1 MTDDERLLADL
12 ATKVRKLT
20 DQVAFRDMLLTQIK
34 DDLKQE
40 RAATVAYLQDM
51 ADAAG
56 DHNDF
61 WTGAGSGIGYAAQCI
76 ERGLH
81 RTEDYPLGF
90 NVWER
95 EK

>member
-40 RAATVAYLQDM
+40 RAATVAYLRVRGGIA
-51 ADAAG
+51 ADLA
-56 DHNDF
+56 DD
-61 WTGAGSGIGYAAQCI
+61 I
-76 ERGLH
+76 ERGEH
-81 RTEDYPLGF
+81 RISEEYALGF
-90 NVWER
+90 NVWG
-95 EK
+95 EKKP

>member
-34 DDLKQE
+34 SDLKEE
-40 RAATVAYLQDM
+40 RALIVAFLQGQSNQWDK
-51 ADAAG
+51 DAAG
-56 DHNDF
+56 
-61 WTGAGSGIGYAAQCI
+61 YAALNHASTMI

-90 NVWER
+90 NVWE
-95 EK
+95 EKS

>member
-40 RAATVAYLQDM
+40 RASIVAYLRAPGTSCSPDVQ
-51 ADAAG
+51 ADA
-56 DHNDF
+56 
-61 WTGAGSGIGYAAQCI
+61 I
-76 ERGLH
+76 ERGIH
-81 RTEDYPLGF
+81 RTKDYPLGF

-95 EK
+95 EKP

>member
-34 DDLKQE
+34 SDLKEE
-40 RAATVAYLQDM
+40 RASIVAFLQAQSNQWDK
-51 ADAAG
+51 DAAG
-56 DHNDF
+56 
-61 WTGAGSGIGYAAQCI
+61 YAALNHASAMI

-81 RTEDYPLGF
+81 RTDDYPLGF
-90 NVWER
+90 NVWE
-95 EK
+95 KKS

>member
-40 RAATVAYLQDM
+40 RAAAVAWLRKEMQPCSGPVRGTL
-51 ADAAG
+51 AFAA
-56 DHNDF
+56 N
-61 WTGAGSGIGYAAQCI
+61 
-76 ERGLH
+76 GLEEGKH

-90 NVWER
+90 NVWE
-95 EK
+95 KT

>member
-12 ATKVRKLT
+12 ATKVRKLL

-40 RAATVAYLQDM
+40 RASIVAYLREQSSQWDE
-51 ADAAG
+51 
-56 DHNDF
+56 N
-61 WTGAGSGIGYAAQCI
+61 GAGWAALNHASAMI

-90 NVWER
+90 NVWE
-95 EK
+95 KKS

>member
-34 DDLKQE
+34 SDLKEE
-40 RAATVAYLQDM
+40 RASIVAFLQAQSSQWDK
-51 ADAAG
+51 D
-56 DHNDF
+56 
-61 WTGAGSGIGYAAQCI
+61 GAGWSALNHASAMI

-90 NVWER
+90 NVWE
-95 EK
+95 KKS

>member
-34 DDLKQE
+34 SDLKEE
-40 RAATVAYLQDM
+40 RASIVAFLQAQSNQWDK
-51 ADAAG
+51 DAAG
-56 DHNDF
+56 
-61 WTGAGSGIGYAAQCI
+61 YAALNHASAMI

-90 NVWER
+90 NVWE
-95 EK
+95 KKA

>member
-34 DDLKQE
+34 SDLKQE
-40 RAATVAYLQDM
+40 RASIVAFLQAQSNQWDK
-51 ADAAG
+51 DAAG
-56 DHNDF
+56 
-61 WTGAGSGIGYAAQCI
+61 YAALNHASAMI

-90 NVWER
+90 NVWE
-95 EK
+95 KKS

>member
-34 DDLKQE
+34 SDLKEE
-40 RAATVAYLQDM
+40 RAAAVAWLRKEMQPCSGPVRSTL
-51 ADAAG
+51 AFAA
-56 DHNDF
+56 N
-61 WTGAGSGIGYAAQCI
+61 
-76 ERGLH
+76 GLEEGKH

-90 NVWER
+90 NVWE
-95 EK
+95 KT

>member
-20 DQVAFRDMLLTQIK
+20 DQVAFRDMLVTQIK

-40 RAATVAYLQDM
+40 RAATVAYLRSRGGIA
-51 ADAAG
+51 ADLA
-56 DHNDF
+56 DDVD
-61 WTGAGSGIGYAAQCI
+61 
-76 ERGLH
+76 RGVH

-90 NVWER
+90 NVWE
-95 EK
+95 KKT

>member
-40 RAATVAYLQDM
+40 RASIVAYLRAPGTSCDT
-51 ADAAG
+51 DVLAAM
-56 DHNDF
+56 
-61 WTGAGSGIGYAAQCI
+61 I

-81 RTEDYPLGF
+81 RTADYPLGF
-90 NVWER
+90 NVWE
-95 EK
+95 KA

>member
-34 DDLKQE
+34 SDLKEE
-40 RAATVAYLQDM
+40 RASIVAFLQAQSNQWDK
-51 ADAAG
+51 DAAG
-56 DHNDF
+56 
-61 WTGAGSGIGYAAQCI
+61 YAALNHASAMI

-90 NVWER
+90 NVWEK